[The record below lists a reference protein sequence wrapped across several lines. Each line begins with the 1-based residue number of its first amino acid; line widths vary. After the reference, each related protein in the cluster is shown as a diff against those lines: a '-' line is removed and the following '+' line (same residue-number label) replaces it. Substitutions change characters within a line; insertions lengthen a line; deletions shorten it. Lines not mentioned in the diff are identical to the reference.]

1 MSSYIEY
8 LRDKRI
14 ISYVIVERDSNE
26 NQTFKTA
33 DNNDNVID
41 VVTQH

>member
-14 ISYVIVERDSNE
+14 ISYVIVERDSNV
-26 NQTFKTA
+26 NQTLKTA
-33 DNNDNVID
+33 DNNVNMID
-41 VVTQH
+41 VVTQN